1 VIRSIVANLRTS
13 QPSLWGEC
21 LTEGVL
27 SVKIAGLL
35 GVLLILC
42 ALIVVSVWA
51 WLLWRWHR
59 LCRRRAMFRV
69 LADDLRLSCLHD
81 GPSIRPKAKSPVDPP
96 EVDAHIAGRLGG
108 FHIDMYE
115 RLQIHRTQGVPTETQ
130 TVVEVSGFD
139 IPLPTFRIMP
149 ADSHDRA
156 IHKVLGT
163 PQVSLGE
170 DVDFNDNNTLTGRDK
185 KGIQILFRAGVA
197 EQFRKNTDL
206 WLFSTGES
214 LRFSRY
220 ERLLPLEEVK
230 RLLSDALRVASA
242 VREATEG
249 GLGTGNEGG
258 DASAPQTGAEMLSWW
273 TKEDE
278 RD

>member
-1 VIRSIVANLRTS
+1 
-13 QPSLWGEC
+13 
-21 LTEGVL
+21 
-27 SVKIAGLL
+27 
-35 GVLLILC
+35 
-42 ALIVVSVWA
+42 
-51 WLLWRWHR
+51 
-59 LCRRRAMFRV
+59 MFRV